1 MLFWGQTNADEHSIC
16 NQRRGADWQEAVV
29 QELSKSF
36 KALEVPD
43 FTRKFVP
50 KQHAGKLTE
59 PEPFSLTTDSRHVR
73 YEAQLKAKKEADDKK
88 ATEERCFKANPVRFA
103 ADLVSV
109 GVTSVS
115 KRPLTA
121 PSPFKLMSEAKH
133 EHASAQWSAR
143 VEKELEEEVSVAFER
158 LLVLPTVLSRIYFNV
173 AYARVCVLVI
183 SATKVFLLPRPC
195 GPQSGVGFLQGV
207 HAFQVSKAAYG
218 SQGCAAQRRPAQP
231 KTPTA
236 LGKEGTAPGAS

>member
-1 MLFWGQTNADEHSIC
+1 VALTGK
-16 NQRRGADWQEAVV
+16 AVV

-43 FTRKFVP
+43 FTRRFVP

-59 PEPFSLTTDSRHVR
+59 PEPFSLTTDSRHAR
-73 YEAQLKAKKEADDKK
+73 YAAQLKAKKEADDKK
-88 ATEERCFKANPVRFA
+88 TTEERCFKANPVRSD

-115 KRPLTA
+115 KRPLTEPA
-121 PSPFKLMSEAKH
+121 PFKLMSEAKH

-143 VEKELEEEVSVAFER
+143 VEKELEKEVSVVFER
-158 LLVLPTVLSRIYFNV
+158 LHDLSLSVCLCCLPFCPAFFFDL
-173 AYARVCVLVI
+173 AYARVYVI
-183 SATKVFLLPRPC
+183 AATKVLLLPRPC

-207 HAFQVSKAAYG
+207 HAFQVSEAAYG
-218 SQGCAAQRRPAQP
+218 SQGCAAQRRPTQP
-231 KTPTA
+231 KTPRA
-236 LGKEGTAPGAS
+236 LGKEGTATGAP